1 MSSQHGVR
9 IRFALLEFVVSFA
22 RNILSVLNRHVL
34 SEIGWKRMKLYDF
47 VTNVHC
53 LLQNHPDRMNTHKF
67 FFFFFLW
74 LLLILAGINCMIS
87 LQICI
92 VCYKTSQNRMNT
104 HKFGFFQ
111 LVLAV
116 FDTGSDKLYDFATNL
131 HCLLQNQPES
141 NEYPYIRLFSACSG
155 CF

>member
-1 MSSQHGVR
+1 MR

-67 FFFFFLW
+67 VSF
-74 LLLILAGINCMIS
+74 
-87 LQICI
+87 
-92 VCYKTSQNRMNT
+92 
-104 HKFGFFQ
+104 
-111 LVLAV
+111 LVLIV
-116 FDTGSDKLYDFATNL
+116 VDTGRDKLYDFATNL
-131 HCLLQNQPES
+131 HCLLQSQPES
-141 NEYPYIRLFSACSG
+141 NEHP
-155 CF
+155 